1 MIRWHSLSLYGL
13 FGSSAEVV
21 LGQISQLLLS
31 NAAARPL
38 PLDKAIELA
47 AGPANHWPLLHAR
60 ANPPGIA
67 PLGKLR
73 GKCGKRQTMPF
84 WSLFHYPTTSSRR
97 TLQNRCTA
105 SIQQLF
111 HCQVH
116 RLTWHRGAGF
126 PRAWIRSWVQWL
138 SSSQRCYTSTTT
150 LRVGYGPSRCVPTR
164 LRVACRVEDRSSS

>member
-1 MIRWHSLSLYGL
+1 MIRWHSLLFYGL

-84 WSLFHYPTTSSRR
+84 WSL
-97 TLQNRCTA
+97 
-105 SIQQLF
+105 
-111 HCQVH
+111 
-116 RLTWHRGAGF
+116 
-126 PRAWIRSWVQWL
+126 
-138 SSSQRCYTSTTT
+138 ST
-150 LRVGYGPSRCVPTR
+150 TR
-164 LRVACRVEDRSSS
+164 LRLLGGLCKIAVRLPSSSCFTAKFTD